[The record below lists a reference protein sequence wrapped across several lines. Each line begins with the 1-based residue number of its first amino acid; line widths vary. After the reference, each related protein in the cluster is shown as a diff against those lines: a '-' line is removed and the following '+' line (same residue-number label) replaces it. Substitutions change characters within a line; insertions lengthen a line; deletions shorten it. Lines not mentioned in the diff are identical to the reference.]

1 MCVCLFFIY
10 IHIHLFIY
18 LFILYYIISLCVFA
32 CTYVLCILVYIYICV
47 CAYVCIYIYIYG
59 RGSLGKLVWIYSFC
73 GFTEARN
80 TGNCRWV
87 FSIFALPLLS
97 AQGEAIHDQT
107 YSPLLHC
114 AHGGRKISHGTKQ
127 SQKMRLTCQLRRT
140 IVY

>member
-18 LFILYYIISLCVFA
+18 LYYISVCVCMYLC
-32 CTYVLCILVYIYICV
+32 TVYISIYI
-47 CAYVCIYIYIYG
+47 YVCVRLCMYIYIYG
-59 RGSLGKLVWIYSFC
+59 RGSLGKLVWIHSFC

>member
-18 LFILYYIISLCVFA
+18 LYYISVCVCMYLCTVYIS
-32 CTYVLCILVYIYICV
+32 IYIYICV
-47 CAYVCIYIYIYG
+47 CALVYVYIYICG
-59 RGSLGKLVWIYSFC
+59 RGSLGKLVWIHSFC